1 MRQTYAWK
9 VINKYRSK
17 KKNDISNKISISE
30 EYFMDILEG
39 KVERLCQT
47 TKEAQKQNQRTKKW
61 KGTLRK

>member
-1 MRQTYAWK
+1 MRQTHAWK

-30 EYFMDILEG
+30 WKEHFMDILEG

-47 TKEAQKQNQRTKKW
+47 TKEAQKQN
-61 KGTLRK
+61 